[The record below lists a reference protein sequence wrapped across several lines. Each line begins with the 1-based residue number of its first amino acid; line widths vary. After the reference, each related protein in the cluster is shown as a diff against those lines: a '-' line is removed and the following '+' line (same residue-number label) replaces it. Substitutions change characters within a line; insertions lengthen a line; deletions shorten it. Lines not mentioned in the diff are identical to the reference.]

1 MKTFLTITTAV
12 FIALGILYAHT
23 LLLPY
28 IDSVAKVLAG
38 LIGG

>member
-23 LLLPY
+23 LMIPY
-28 IDSVAKVLAG
+28 IDNVAKVLAG
-38 LIGG
+38 MLGG